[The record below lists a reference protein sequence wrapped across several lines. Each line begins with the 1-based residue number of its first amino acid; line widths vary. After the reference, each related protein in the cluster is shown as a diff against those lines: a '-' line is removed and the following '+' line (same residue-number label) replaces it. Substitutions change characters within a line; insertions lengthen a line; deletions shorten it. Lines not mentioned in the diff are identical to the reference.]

1 MRYFAVLNDEGARVG
16 VFRERQ
22 EEDGYWL
29 EGRGQDGSWYDDPSL
44 ARYLWGGEIGAEEI
58 TDPGELETLGFKQI
72 ATGLA
77 ALIDAEAT
85 AFTTQWWN
93 GLEGTTKDRLRSAI
107 RTHVERGIV
116 MEDLLKDVEPIFG
129 EKRAEAIATTETTRL
144 FARGAL
150 LSYGVADIKRVMWR
164 TANDPWVED
173 MCRELEGQTWEIGQH
188 QEPPRH
194 VRCRCWLSPVVEVPE
209 EYREFDTFEASDAWM
224 NEHFQHN
231 VLNRLEQEELMRY
244 KGIYYRPLNRF
255 LRTGEIAG
263 LPRMGLED
271 LERSERLITRAL
283 KRQATPGNLIAY
295 RGDGKLPW
303 EGAEAIGKTFTD
315 KGFASTTM
323 RRQVA
328 VDFAEERTDAI
339 FKLRIP
345 RGTNGVYLEQLNE
358 TTEAELLLPRN
369 LTWRIV
375 AAETH
380 LSGRMMYTA
389 ELVQ

>member
-1 MRYFAVLNDEGARVG
+1 MRSAPGTLGQLSRPGSGGLEPRTKALESFLDEQAFWEELGEQAREVMQP
-16 VFRERQ
+16 VFRALLTAGAEVGQ
-22 EEDGYWL
+22 EEIVQATG
-29 EGRGQDGSWYDDPSL
+29 
-44 ARYLWGGEIGAEEI
+44 
-58 TDPGELETLGFKQI
+58 TKQI

-194 VRCRCWLSPVVEVPE
+194 VRCRCWLSPVIE
-209 EYREFDTFEASDAWM
+209 E
-224 NEHFQHN
+224 
-231 VLNRLEQEELMRY
+231 
-244 KGIYYRPLNRF
+244 
-255 LRTGEIAG
+255 
-263 LPRMGLED
+263 
-271 LERSERLITRAL
+271 
-283 KRQATPGNLIAY
+283 
-295 RGDGKLPW
+295 
-303 EGAEAIGKTFTD
+303 
-315 KGFASTTM
+315 
-323 RRQVA
+323 
-328 VDFAEERTDAI
+328 
-339 FKLRIP
+339 
-345 RGTNGVYLEQLNE
+345 
-358 TTEAELLLPRN
+358 
-369 LTWRIV
+369 
-375 AAETH
+375 
-380 LSGRMMYTA
+380 
-389 ELVQ
+389 